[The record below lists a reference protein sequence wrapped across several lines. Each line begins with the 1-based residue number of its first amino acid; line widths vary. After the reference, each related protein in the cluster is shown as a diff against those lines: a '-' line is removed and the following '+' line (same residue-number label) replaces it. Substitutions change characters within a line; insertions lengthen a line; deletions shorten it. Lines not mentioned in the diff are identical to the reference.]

1 MANRFKVLG
10 QVTGTGSEE
19 PLYTVPSPDSTTP
32 KTGLAKAST
41 IPVQTLVTSLI
52 VCNLASTVYKF
63 TVRLKEDK
71 DVGDTS
77 SAYNYQY
84 IFYQTEVGGN
94 RSAVLSLG
102 LTLPGEAQIKVKVD
116 TATPG
121 NLSFTLMG
129 MEIY

>member
-71 DVGDTS
+71 DVDDDDKE
-77 SAYNYQY
+77 Y

-116 TATPG
+116 TATPEK
-121 NLSFTLMG
+121 LSFTLMG

>member
-1 MANRFKVLG
+1 MA
-10 QVTGTGSEE
+10 
-19 PLYTVPSPDSTTP
+19 LYTVPSPDSTTP

-102 LTLPGEAQIKVKVD
+102 LTLPSEAQIKVKVD
-116 TATPG
+116 TATPA

-129 MEIY
+129 IEVY

>member
-10 QVTGTGSEE
+10 QVTGTGSEA

-52 VCNLASTVYKF
+52 VCNRVATVYKF

-71 DVGDTS
+71 DVGDD
-77 SAYNYQY
+77 NKEY